1 MSKLD
6 KIFTL
11 SIILIQISLV
21 LLTLKFDQ
29 YGIVTGI
36 TAIVLLFYGLLRGV
50 LWPKIYNLIQT
61 RKN

>member
-21 LLTLKFDQ
+21 LLTLELDQ

-36 TAIVLLFYGLLRGV
+36 TAIIFLFYGLLRGI
-50 LWPKIYNLIQT
+50 L
-61 RKN
+61 